1 MATACAKLLP
11 DLLISRHDSPEGPYY
26 VLKNPASGRF
36 FRLLEEEYFIAQQL
50 DGGTPLEAVRAKVAE
65 HFEVEADLEGLKQ
78 FVGQLGF
85 NGLLE
90 DGRGRQGD
98 QAHGRRMLRG
108 SVLWLRVKAF
118 DPDRLFDWLMP
129 KVRLFFTPHFVVA
142 SAGLMVLALGVT
154 FANRTAI
161 AHDVWQLWSFQSL
174 LLAYLIVFLVIIVH
188 EFAHGLTCK
197 HFGGQVHEIGFL
209 LLYFQPAFYCNISDA
224 YLLPE
229 KSKRLWVTFAG
240 AYIELFLW
248 ALATLAW
255 RVTEPGTWPNSFA
268 LVVVATSGI
277 KLFFNLNPLIKLDGY
292 YLLVDV
298 LEVPNLR
305 QRAFS
310 YIRASMLRLFGRP
323 VVPGALEATR
333 REKRIFWGYGLVAL
347 VFSYWLLSVIALR
360 FFGWMTARFQGWGFV
375 MFTVLLTAVLWGPL
389 KRGLAR
395 LRKGLVGLRQKPSL
409 GRRSRIAAVLL
420 AVLALVY
427 VTQLQLK
434 VAGEFALLP
443 SDNADVRA
451 EVEGIIE
458 EIYVDEGSRVA
469 EGDPIARL
477 ADREYRARL
486 RMVEA
491 DIEERRAN
499 LRLLEAGPRQEEVGL
514 QRTAVAKAEE
524 RLRYALS
531 ELERL
536 QQLLAIKAT
545 SRKEFEQAQEEV
557 AVLVKE
563 HEEAQGRLDILLAG
577 SRPEEIAALEQEIE
591 HSEAERERLIDQ
603 LERVTLNASHAGV
616 IVTPKLKSKLGEYVE
631 PGDLVAEVHAV
642 DLVVAEIAVSERDIG
657 EVQLG
662 QRGMLR
668 FRAYPD
674 RSFEGSVSAIAPAAE
689 VDPSGRGG
697 RIVKV
702 KIELENL
709 EGLLKPEMTGY
720 ARIYC
725 GERRAVDLLT
735 RRFRRFLRVEFW
747 SWW

>member
-1 MATACAKLLP
+1 MTTACAKLRA
-11 DLLISRHDSPEGPYY
+11 DLLISRHDSPEGPYF

-50 DGGTPLEAVRAKVAE
+50 DGSTPLEAVRERVTE
-65 HFEVEADLEGLKQ
+65 QFEVEADLGDLRE
-78 FVGQLGF
+78 FVGQLGLG
-85 NGLLE
+85 GLLE
-90 DGRGRQGD
+90 GD
-98 QAHGRRMLRG
+98 RAEGGHSRRALRG

-118 DPDRLFDWLMP
+118 DPDRLFDWLLP
-129 KVRLFFTPHFVVA
+129 RIGFFFTPYFVVG
-142 SAGLMVLALGVT
+142 SAGLVVLALTLT
-154 FANRTAI
+154 FANHSAI
-161 AHDVWQLWSFQSL
+161 AHDVWQLWGFQSL

-197 HFGGQVHEIGFL
+197 HFGGKVHEIGFL
-209 LLYFQPAFYCNISDA
+209 LIYFQPAFYCNISDA

-292 YLLVDV
+292 YLLVDL

-310 YIRASMLRLFGRP
+310 FIRASVRRLLARP
-323 VVPGALEATR
+323 VAPGALEATP

-360 FFGWMTARFQGWGFV
+360 FFGWMTARWQGWGFA
-375 MFTVLLTAVLWGPL
+375 MFTVLLITVLWGPL
-389 KRGLAR
+389 KRGFTR
-395 LRKGLVGLRQKPSL
+395 LRDGLVAMRRRPTF
-409 GRRSRIAAVLL
+409 GRRWRFAAVLL
-420 AVLALVY
+420 AVFALLY
-427 VTQLQLK
+427 VTHVQLR
-434 VAGEFALLP
+434 VAGEFTLLP

-458 EIYVDEGSRVA
+458 EVYVDEGSRVGA
-469 EGDPIARL
+469 GDPIARL

-499 LRLLEAGPRQEEVGL
+499 LRLLRAGPRQEEVEL
-514 QRTAVAKAEE
+514 QRTAVAKADE
-524 RLRYALS
+524 RVRYALS

-545 SRKEFEQAQEEV
+545 SRKDFERAQEEV
-557 AVLVKE
+557 AVLLKE

-577 SRPEEIAALEQEIE
+577 SRPEQIAALEQEIE
-591 HSEAERERLIDQ
+591 RSEAERQRLIDQ
-603 LERVTLNASHAGV
+603 LERVTLYAAHAGV

-642 DLVVAEIAVSERDIG
+642 DVVLAEIAVSERDIG
-657 EVQLG
+657 EVHVG
-662 QRGMLR
+662 QRGVLR

-674 RSFEGSVSAIAPAAE
+674 HSFEGTVSAIAPAAE

-702 KIELENL
+702 KIELENSD
-709 EGLLKPEMTGY
+709 GLLKPEMTGY

-725 GERRAVDLLT
+725 GKRRALDILT
-735 RRFRRFLRVEFW
+735 
-747 SWW
+747 